1 MILVVLRPHEAKIA
15 QLDEQI
21 FERTLVLVLD
31 VGLEDA
37 VGVTLVTHAF
47 LDEANRQ
54 PHADSRI
61 ETLGSGIVAEHH
73 LDGLPVFLVQALLVL
88 SILGDEQVVANQI
101 AHGQGRS
108 TRIEGFEYQLGV
120 VLSGQVR
127 RNQEKLLQTG
137 PEILRPK
144 TILLGLLAE
153 EREVVH
159 NAFRNK
165 LGHRRVIQ
173 DREERLAVGAGEHE
187 FVLVTHE
194 EQVVAHEI
202 GIDVSDAPEQPCAG
216 LQAFY
221 AGADTLAEKAARA
234 AALAHV
240 DFVCI
245 RFDLA
250 DPNGADKSV
259 ADCVADAKAVA
270 DAIDKPIVVAG
281 CKNAEKDAELFA
293 KVSEAL
299 QGRNILVLSAKEEN
313 YKGIAAGAGLA
324 YGQKVGA
331 ESAVDI
337 NLAKQLNVLITQ
349 MGLQGQNI
357 AMNIGSAAAGYGF
370 EYVASTLERVKAAA
384 LTQNDTTLQ
393 MPIIT
398 PVGVETWGVK
408 EATAPVADAPEWGDQ
423 EERGIDMEVET
434 AAACLAYGS
443 DAVILRH
450 PASIET
456 VSQLLAALL

>member
-1 MILVVLRPHEAKIA
+1 MPFVKKPQVCSAAINELTLGTGDKATVLGGQNVFNLYA
-15 QLDEQI
+15 
-21 FERTLVLVLD
+21 F
-31 VGLEDA
+31 DA
-37 VGVTLVTHAF
+37 PI
-47 LDEANRQ
+47 ANR
-54 PHADSRI
+54 S
-61 ETLGSGIVAEHH
+61 
-73 LDGLPVFLVQALLVL
+73 
-88 SILGDEQVVANQI
+88 
-101 AHGQGRS
+101 
-108 TRIEGFEYQLGV
+108 
-120 VLSGQVR
+120 
-127 RNQEKLLQTG
+127 K
-137 PEILRPK
+137 
-144 TILLGLLAE
+144 
-153 EREVVH
+153 
-159 NAFRNK
+159 
-165 LGHRRVIQ
+165 
-173 DREERLAVGAGEHE
+173 
-187 FVLVTHE
+187 
-194 EQVVAHEI
+194 I
-202 GIDVSDAPEQPCAG
+202 GIDVSDAPEQPCPG
-216 LQAFY
+216 LEAFY
-221 AGADTLAEKAARA
+221 AGAGTLAEKAARA
-234 AALAHV
+234 AALEHV

-250 DPNGADKSV
+250 DPNGANKSV

-270 DAIDKPIVVAG
+270 DAVDKPIVVAG

-408 EATAPVADAPEWGDQ
+408 ESTAPVSDAPEWGDP

-434 AAACLAYGS
+434 ATACLAYGS